1 MNMPITAVLYIQQT
15 KFYKCMKNDKKT
27 KETDRFIKIHN
38 TAIESMKSSTWP
50 NHFINS
56 KNWGKSWSLK
66 YLKTFSTVMELNDL
80 Y

>member
-38 TAIESMKSSTWP
+38 TAIESMKSST
-50 NHFINS
+50 
-56 KNWGKSWSLK
+56 
-66 YLKTFSTVMELNDL
+66 
-80 Y
+80 